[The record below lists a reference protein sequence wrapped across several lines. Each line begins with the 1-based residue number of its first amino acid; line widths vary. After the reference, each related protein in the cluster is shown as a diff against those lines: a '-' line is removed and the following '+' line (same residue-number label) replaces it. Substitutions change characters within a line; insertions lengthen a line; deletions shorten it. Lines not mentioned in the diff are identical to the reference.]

1 MLTLLISFF
10 VLLFLRVP
18 VAISL
23 ALSTIFVLMQSNFN
37 MNMMPQRIFTALD
50 SFPMMAIPGFVL
62 AGVIM
67 ARGGISKYLI
77 EALKSW
83 VGHLP
88 GGLAVVT
95 ILASGVFAAIS
106 GSSPATAAAIGSI
119 MIPALVAGGYDKKYA
134 LGLVA
139 AGGTL
144 GILIPPSVPLIIYG
158 ITSEE
163 SIGALFMAGLFPGL
177 GLLAVL
183 VIAAVFYAK
192 KNGFAGTEKAS
203 WGERGRASLKAIWGA
218 FLPILILGSIYSGA
232 VTPTESAVIAV
243 VYGLIVSIFV
253 YREFKIKDFRPVIVE
268 SINVTAMIFLIIGA
282 ASLFGLYLTNNQ
294 IPQAVGAWIA
304 ESEMNV
310 WIFMLIV
317 NILFFV
323 LGMFLEAVSIILIT
337 LPILLPILDHFGIN
351 LYHFAIIMVINL
363 ELGMITPPVGL
374 NLFVVSGIA
383 KEKLSVAVKGVI
395 PFIILMIAY
404 LVIVVLFPQLSL
416 WLPSITNP
424 GVVGP

>member
-10 VLLFLRVP
+10 ILVFLRVP
-18 VAISL
+18 IAISL
-23 ALSTIFVLMQSNFN
+23 ALATIFMLFMADFN
-37 MNMMPQRIFTALD
+37 MNMMPQRMFTALD

-62 AGVIM
+62 AGAIM

-77 EALKSW
+77 EALRAW

-88 GGLAVVT
+88 GGLSVVT
-95 ILASGVFAAIS
+95 LLACGIFAAIS

-119 MIPALVAGGYDKKYA
+119 MIPALVAAGYEKKYA

-163 SIGALFMAGLFPGL
+163 SIGKLFMAGVIPGL

-183 VIAAVFYAK
+183 IVAAIVYAK
-192 KNGFAGTEKAS
+192 MQGYQGDEKAT
-203 WGERGRASLKAIWGA
+203 WEERGRKSLKAIWGA
-218 FLPILILGSIYSGA
+218 FLPVLILGTIYSGV
-232 VTPTESAVIAV
+232 VTPTESAIIAV
-243 VYGLIVSIFV
+243 VYGLIVSIFI
-253 YREFKIKDFRPVIVE
+253 YRELSWKDFRQILVE

-282 ASLFGLYLTNNQ
+282 ASLFGLYLTNEQ
-294 IPQAVGAWIA
+294 VPQKVGAWIA
-304 ESEMNV
+304 ESGMNK

-317 NILFFV
+317 NLLFFI

-337 LPILLPILDHFGIN
+337 LPILLPILKHFGID

-374 NLFVVSGIA
+374 NLFVVAGIA
-383 KEKLSVAVKGVI
+383 KEKLGMVVRGVI
-395 PFIILMIAY
+395 PFIVLMIAY
-404 LVIVVLFPQLSL
+404 LVVVILFPQLSL
-416 WLPSITNP
+416 WLPFGI
-424 GVVGP
+424 GK

>member
-10 VLLFLRVP
+10 VLVFLRVP

-23 ALSTIFVLMQSNFN
+23 ALSTIFVLFMSDFN
-37 MNMMPQRIFTALD
+37 MNMMPQRMFTALD

-77 EALKSW
+77 EALRSW

-88 GGLAVVT
+88 GGLSVVT
-95 ILASGVFAAIS
+95 ILACAIFAAIS

-119 MIPALVAGGYDKKYA
+119 MIPAMLAAGYDKKYS

-163 SIGALFMAGLFPGL
+163 SIGQLFMAGVIPGL
-177 GLLAVL
+177 GLTAVL
-183 VIAAVFYAK
+183 IIAAIIYAK
-192 KNGFAGTEKAS
+192 RNGFKGDEKTS
-203 WGERGRASLKAIWGA
+203 WSERGRKSLKAIWGA

-232 VTPTESAVIAV
+232 VTPTESAVVAV
-243 VYGLIVSIFV
+243 VYGLIVSAFI
-253 YREFKIKDFRPVIVE
+253 YRELKWRDLRPIFVE

-282 ASLFGLYLTNNQ
+282 ASLFGLYLTNEQ
-294 IPQAVGAWIA
+294 VPQQVGQWIS
-304 ESEMNV
+304 ESGMNK
-310 WIFMLIV
+310 WTFMIIV
-317 NILFFV
+317 NILFFI
-323 LGMFLEAVSIILIT
+323 LGMFLEAVSIILIV
-337 LPILLPILDHFGIN
+337 LPILLPILAHFDIN

-383 KEKLSVAVKGVI
+383 KEKLGVVVKGVI
-395 PFIILMIAY
+395 PFIILMIAF
-404 LVIVVLFPQLSL
+404 LALVVLFPQMSL
-416 WLPSITNP
+416 WLPFGN
-424 GVVGP
+424 GE